1 MEAHP
6 EENCGAHA
14 LPTVCVAPQSPF
26 GLSLLICKMGLRMFL
41 VEVVRGK
48 VCDSPLKSAKGYS
61 QRAALRPVTGAL
73 REHKG

>member
-1 MEAHP
+1 MEAHS

-14 LPTVCVAPQSPF
+14 LPTVCFAPQSPF

-61 QRAALRPVTGAL
+61 QCAALGP
-73 REHKG
+73 EHKG